1 MAEHMKISKCNKAHK
16 WSQGQKSH
24 DHLNRCRKCLDKN
37 QQPFMIKALKNL
49 GVEGMYLNLI
59 KVIYNKPTA
68 NLILSEK
75 AENISSK
82 VRNEK
87 RVSPVSSY
95 SKSLSKAMNQ
105 KKEIKGIWMEKEEI
119 TLFLFA

>member
-1 MAEHMKISKCNKAHK
+1 
-16 WSQGQKSH
+16 
-24 DHLNRCRKCLDKN
+24 
-37 QQPFMIKALKNL
+37 MIKALKNL